1 MHLSVRQWKFLINGI
16 KKLATGLTQLQITN
30 RSIILQYHLIIHRS
44 TRYMP
49 AIQIITNV
57 YKIYNKLKYA
67 KCFGATPSS
76 AKPFLEKI
84 DIINLPYLFYFN
96 DLPKE

>member
-1 MHLSVRQWKFLINGI
+1 M
-16 KKLATGLTQLQITN
+16 
-30 RSIILQYHLIIHRS
+30 
-44 TRYMP
+44 RYMP

-84 DIINLPYLFYFN
+84 DIINLPYLFYFI